1 MTTSE
6 LQGGARG
13 ARAGWQLSDVEVGE
27 RFAELARQ
35 VRALHA
41 EQLTLLAEAEQRG
54 LAGLGGHR
62 RVAEWAQAHDP
73 VLEPGAAKAMARRAH
88 HLADPALAGTASALA
103 AGAVSPRQVDVV
115 VEAVRAVDA
124 ARGSA
129 TAQRAQAFLVG
140 AASGDASAVGA
151 DAAPGFHPLPTH
163 QLRRL
168 ATRLVARLD
177 PGHDE
182 RLARDE
188 RLQHEQR
195 HLDVTPLDGGTVA
208 VRGLLTRGTGHALI
222 ALLDAHSAPAPA
234 ADGAPDPRSATQRR
248 HDALGHLV
256 DGGLLASGSR
266 HGAPV
271 RLVVTVPL
279 DRLRGEA
286 GAEAATIGEGVP
298 VSDRLLGELACDAD
312 VVPVLLDRAAGPLA
326 VGRTERLFTAS
337 QRRALAV
344 RDGHCTWAG
353 CTAKPDWCHA
363 HHLVAW
369 QHGGAT
375 DLDNAALLCSRHHHH
390 VHQLGLAGVVEAG
403 AVVWTS
409 GAPPGLTHAE
419 HRARQ
424 ALDRLVGGG

>member
-1 MTTSE
+1 MT
-6 LQGGARG
+6 
-13 ARAGWQLSDVEVGE
+13 RAPS
-27 RFAELARQ
+27 
-35 VRALHA
+35 VR
-41 EQLTLLAEAEQRG
+41 T
-54 LAGLGGHR
+54 
-62 RVAEWAQAHDP
+62 P
-73 VLEPGAAKAMARRAH
+73 RRASTRC
-88 HLADPALAGTASALA
+88 P
-103 AGAVSPRQVDVV
+103 
-115 VEAVRAVDA
+115 
-124 ARGSA
+124 
-129 TAQRAQAFLVG
+129 
-140 AASGDASAVGA
+140 
-151 DAAPGFHPLPTH
+151 PTS
-163 QLRRL
+163 LRRL

-298 VSDRLLGELACDAD
+298 VSDRLLGEPGLRRRRRAGAAR
-312 VVPVLLDRAAGPLA
+312 PRGRAARRRPHRTALHRLAAPGARGARRPLHL
-326 VGRTERLFTAS
+326 GRLHREARLVPRPPPGRLAARRRDRPR
-337 QRRALAV
+337 QR
-344 RDGHCTWAG
+344 G
-353 CTAKPDWCHA
+353 
-363 HHLVAW
+363 
-369 QHGGAT
+369 
-375 DLDNAALLCSRHHHH
+375 AAL
-390 VHQLGLAGVVEAG
+390 QP
-403 AVVWTS
+403 
-409 GAPPGLTHAE
+409 APPPRPPGSGSPGSSRPAPSSGPP
-419 HRARQ
+419 ARHP
-424 ALDRLVGGG
+424 A